1 MSGCNEDA
9 VRTLFAE
16 HGGETLQAKDL
27 MHVIDSYEKQCGSP
41 VVAAPIALQ
50 VSAFAS
56 NNGELMVGVEEFL
69 GMVRSL
75 EQDADSSLETSV
87 PSLLDTNEE
96 SPDTTLDMGP
106 ESPMKHKSAYAS
118 QARAQLDRTSA
129 QGRLT
134 STKSDSDVA
143 GFSVRSRLI
152 RKLARVSDQLERLQN
167 EHDSLTVDK
176 EQSDSHRAA
185 LQRQVKTLQRELHT
199 VREHA
204 QHLEGQLHHLE
215 ETLTTLR
222 HERASQA
229 CTIKALDARVNHFSH
244 LQKEQEAGAAQQEVE
259 LESARTSCRAY
270 LLQVQELQATC
281 HAQRQSMGH
290 LEATVSVLES
300 AHMDAEKLQ
309 DEVDASRQVRERLEW
324 ELHELRQQTGE
335 SLSVLARDLDPLG
348 EWTVAEVPRE
358 ATTPTA
364 TNSPALAASM
374 LTDALASKEAPGP
387 ATCESEAPTLSI
399 TEESSLSP
407 LADGLPSARGQVIR
421 GDGEHAEAQATSDV
435 ASPEALTTPRASA
448 RGAERWADRLMDIL
462 TQKASEESS
471 AEPAAIHAGWFLLVH
486 VLLLGVGIWLG
497 LWLYHIVLKLSP
509 QYVYQQ
515 LLDQRWADLNLL
527 HDPLDTPLS
536 TQLWLER
543 HLSTLA

>member
-1 MSGCNEDA
+1 M
-9 VRTLFAE
+9 RTLFAE

-281 HAQRQSMGH
+281 HAQRQSMEH

-300 AHMDAEKLQ
+300 AHMDAEL
-309 DEVDASRQVRERLEW
+309 
-324 ELHELRQQTGE
+324 
-335 SLSVLARDLDPLG
+335 SL
-348 EWTVAEVPRE
+348 
-358 ATTPTA
+358 
-364 TNSPALAASM
+364 
-374 LTDALASKEAPGP
+374 
-387 ATCESEAPTLSI
+387 
-399 TEESSLSP
+399 
-407 LADGLPSARGQVIR
+407 
-421 GDGEHAEAQATSDV
+421 
-435 ASPEALTTPRASA
+435 
-448 RGAERWADRLMDIL
+448 
-462 TQKASEESS
+462 
-471 AEPAAIHAGWFLLVH
+471 IH
-486 VLLLGVGIWLG
+486 I
-497 LWLYHIVLKLSP
+497 
-509 QYVYQQ
+509 
-515 LLDQRWADLNLL
+515 
-527 HDPLDTPLS
+527 
-536 TQLWLER
+536 
-543 HLSTLA
+543 